1 MAFGFRELHGDRH
14 VVLCKGPWS
23 PRRPRG
29 MAMATSP
36 SLSASLSMSVFSEA
50 LPVPLLPCAVRSVHG
65 AAGHNRWGAAER
77 QPLAKT
83 QGRNMDRFN
92 VRV

>member
-23 PRRPRG
+23 SRRPRG
-29 MAMATSP
+29 MAI
-36 SLSASLSMSVFSEA
+36 SASLSMSVFSEA